1 MEITEQEIEEMNGVI
16 RTDVSP
22 VREQSAEQKANSLNL
37 RCNEKL
43 NRKCKPSPS
52 EQDKILEPSAEKQWL
67 SSKTEKTAEIKK

>member
-1 MEITEQEIEEMNGVI
+1 MNSVV

-37 RCNEKL
+37 RCNEKP

-52 EQDKILEPSAEKQWL
+52 EQDEILEQKCREAMVGH
-67 SSKTEKTAEIKK
+67 